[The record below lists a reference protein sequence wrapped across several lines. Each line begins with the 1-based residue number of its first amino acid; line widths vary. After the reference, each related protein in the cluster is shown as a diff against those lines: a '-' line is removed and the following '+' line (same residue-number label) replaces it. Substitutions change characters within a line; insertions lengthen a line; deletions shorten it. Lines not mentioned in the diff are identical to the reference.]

1 VLVLRFPDLGIF
13 IPIFRTVTI
22 RALADFSV
30 FIGPT
35 VKTSCLTPHSSEHM
49 VFREDTP
56 ITTAWQPYPKM
67 AALRLC
73 RFIKLSPLIR

>member
-1 VLVLRFPDLGIF
+1 
-13 IPIFRTVTI
+13 
-22 RALADFSV
+22 
-30 FIGPT
+30 
-35 VKTSCLTPHSSEHM
+35 LTPHSSEHM
-49 VFREDTP
+49 VFPEDTP